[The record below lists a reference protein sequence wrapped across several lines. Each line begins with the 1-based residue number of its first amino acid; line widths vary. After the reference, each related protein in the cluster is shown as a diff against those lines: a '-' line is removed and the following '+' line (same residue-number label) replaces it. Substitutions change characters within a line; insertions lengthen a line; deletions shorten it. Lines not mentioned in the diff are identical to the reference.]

1 MDMAV
6 AVRHKQAGVNLNLT
20 TGVLR
25 AKFAL
30 GRFRAGRG
38 GGGAGGSGKGGGA
51 GGTEGG
57 EEAKDGDHLR
67 VQTMVAG
74 TVLGR
79 QHSA

>member
-1 MDMAV
+1 MAV

-38 GGGAGGSGKGGGA
+38 SGGAGGAEGAGGGAGGGG
-51 GGTEGG
+51 GG
-57 EEAKDGDHLR
+57 EETKDGDHLR

>member
-1 MDMAV
+1 MAV

-30 GRFRAGRG
+30 GRFRAVRG
-38 GGGAGGSGKGGGA
+38 GGGAGGAEGAGGGA
-51 GGTEGG
+51 GGG
-57 EEAKDGDHLR
+57 EETKDGDHLR